1 MDPVHSLADAAA
13 SASAAVMRD
22 QASSLVVNH
31 VPHPAPAP
39 APASAP
45 SPMLALNLVSC
56 PAPLHSQAHA
66 YTQTQAQ
73 ARQAQTSQAPLD
85 LAATAPTPPALSSTP
100 IPRPDDARTRQSL
113 FSPLPAPAHLHMTHQ
128 ASSPPSKDTNSSIST
143 QATTATLASAETSN
157 TSYSAD
163 TSPSLHQSIFSI
175 KDGSDVSNTRRTS
188 RRRTGPL
195 SQQSRERAALIR
207 KLGACTD
214 CRRRRVA
221 VRHLRW
227 VAALCAMTLVLVF
240 CDAYMDADLFAPCRC
255 PAWQCQ
261 PIHHNLT
268 WEDLVNKFQRSHSPG
283 IQDIAPSLAVDGAV
297 SPTASLVQA
306 HPAFVHDAQDM
317 DIDSAPSAH
326 QGQPGRPP
334 LSEARVRTP
343 LPSGPRLEKS
353 LSLPGI
359 ESLKNEIQATAPRV
373 LSTSNRG
380 RYNAANALL
389 LFWQDDDDVATV
401 QYAVQEL
408 AEVLER
414 FYHYAVQIHTI
425 PSSSG
430 ACRSS
435 WRWLSRKLNEFA
447 EDSDQ
452 RDMLKIVYYAGHTYL
467 DGNRDMTIAS
477 SKDGHKASTIRWAG
491 IQQILEEACAD
502 TLIIMDAAYYPSSKI
517 VRQRGVL
524 ELIAASASE
533 HHVAALDHCAFTRA
547 LADQLRMRASRSNP
561 LSAAELHSILLATY
575 PKMLH
580 DRNPEKE
587 MLTSFP
593 APLHAMVSGHS
604 RLPSIFISPVNQR
617 SPLRNS
623 FSYENSP
630 QLHLSIKLQDDNVD
644 VETWNEWLRLMP
656 EGVKDVKVDGP
667 FRSSFR

>member
-13 SASAAVMRD
+13 SASAAVIRD

-31 VPHPAPAP
+31 IPLPAP

-45 SPMLALNLVSC
+45 SPLLAVNL
-56 PAPLHSQAHA
+56 
-66 YTQTQAQ
+66 AQ
-73 ARQAQTSQAPLD
+73 ARQAHSSQPPLD
-85 LAATAPTPPALSSTP
+85 LAATAPTPPALSSAS
-100 IPRPDDARTRQSL
+100 IPRPDDARPRQSL

-128 ASSPPSKDTNSSIST
+128 ASSPPPKDTNSSIST

-221 VRHLRW
+221 
-227 VAALCAMTLVLVF
+227 
-240 CDAYMDADLFAPCRC
+240 
-255 PAWQCQ
+255 CQ

-283 IQDIAPSLAVDGAV
+283 IQDIAPSLAMDGAV

-306 HPAFVHDAQDM
+306 HSAFAHDAHDM

-334 LSEARVRTP
+334 LSEAR
-343 LPSGPRLEKS
+343 
-353 LSLPGI
+353 
-359 ESLKNEIQATAPRV
+359 ATAPRV

-380 RYNAANALL
+380 RYTAANALL

-414 FYHYAVQIHTI
+414 FYHYAVQVHTI